1 MILPG
6 ATIGIVGSGQLGRMA
21 ALVAKRMGYRVC
33 VYSPTADSPTGQV
46 VDKEFVGAYDDWEQL
61 AQFRA
66 ECDVI
71 TYEFENIP
79 VETFHFLE
87 ENVPVHPT
95 PDAIYATQN
104 RLRERELLSELEIPV
119 ATYAPLTSAEE
130 LKDLLQSDQSASLQF
145 PAVLKTASF
154 GYDGK
159 GQVKVQSRA
168 ELETA
173 WDSLAQQPCL
183 LEERISFVSE
193 FSVIVARGGDRE
205 LRTYGPIENEHVN
218 HILDRS
224 FFPAHV
230 SEASGEKAV
239 QYAQAIAE
247 KLGVIGVIA
256 VEFFLLKDGGVLVNE
271 IAPRPHNSGHLTIE
285 GFATSQFEQQ
295 IRAICG
301 MPLGSAALVQPVVMV
316 NLLGDVWEGN
326 PYLDISSVVQ
336 EQSAFLHLYGK
347 PEPRIGRKMGHVTVL
362 GANVLEAAEKAAGVR
377 RGLRGVTSKS
387 LSSNE

>member
-46 VDKEFVGAYDDWEQL
+46 VDKEFVGSYEDREQL
-61 AQFRA
+61 ALFRA

-79 VETFHFLE
+79 VETFHFLQE
-87 ENVPVHPT
+87 QVPVHPT

-119 ATYAPLTSAEE
+119 APYAALSSAEE
-130 LKDLLQSDQSASLQF
+130 LECLLQSEQSTPLRF

-159 GQVKVQSRA
+159 GQVKVQSQE
-168 ELETA
+168 ELSAA
-173 WDSLAQQPCL
+173 WESLAQQPCL

-193 FSVIVARGGDRE
+193 FSVIVARGGDGE

-224 FFPAHV
+224 FFPSHV
-230 SEASGEKAV
+230 PEASGEKAV

-301 MPLGSAALVQPVVMV
+301 MPLGSVGLVQPVAMV
-316 NLLGDVWEGN
+316 NLLGDVWAEK
-326 PYLDISSVVQ
+326 PYLDISAVVQ
-336 EQSAFLHLYGK
+336 EPRAFLHLYGK
-347 PEPRIGRKMGHVTVL
+347 PEARIGRKMGHVTVL
-362 GANVLEAAEKAAGVR
+362 GESVSDACEKAAKVR
-377 RGLRGVTSKS
+377 QGLRGAVT
-387 LSSNE
+387 LTV